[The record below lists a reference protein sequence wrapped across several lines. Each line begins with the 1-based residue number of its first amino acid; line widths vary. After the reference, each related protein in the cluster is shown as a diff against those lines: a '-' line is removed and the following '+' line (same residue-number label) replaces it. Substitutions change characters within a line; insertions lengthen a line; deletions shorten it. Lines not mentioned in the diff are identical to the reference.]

1 MPDSQFFAE
10 SPESVGIDSSK
21 LEALFER
28 AEKEVREGLLPS
40 VQIAVARQGQIA
52 AMRTF
57 GSTVSQVGP
66 DTGKSVPAS
75 DETLYI
81 VYSATKAI
89 TSAAAWI
96 LIQEGRLRIDEKV
109 ADIVPEFGSNGKG
122 VVTVEQ
128 LFTHTAGFPAAPYP
142 QREWNDRQARLERFA
157 SWRLDWEP
165 GSRFIYHPTSS
176 MWVLAEIIERRAS
189 CDYREFVKERIAAPL
204 GLPDLRVGLPPAEQ
218 QRIADVVHVGEELTK
233 EERAKLGWPDKI
245 ESEVSEPML
254 QGFNDPAVRQA
265 GAPGAG
271 GIMTAAELALFYQA
285 LLNGGRAQGGAPI
298 WKPETIE
305 MARQVRSGDLRDMV
319 FDKPASRGLGL
330 IIAGDKTRNFRG
342 FGHTNSE
349 LAFGHNGAGG
359 QLAWGDPASGISLG
373 YCTNAHDRNELRQ
386 GRRGVGISSRAAA
399 CTTDTAG

>member
-1 MPDSQFFAE
+1 MLDSHFFAE

-21 LEALFER
+21 LETLFER
-28 AEKEVREGLLPS
+28 AEKEVNEGLLPS
-40 VQIAVARQGQIA
+40 VQIAVARQGRIA

-57 GSTVSQVGP
+57 GSIESAGAA
-66 DTGKSVPAS
+66 GSSVPAS

-81 VYSATKAI
+81 IYSATKAI

-96 LIQEGRLRIDEKV
+96 LIQEGKLRIDETV
-109 ADIVPEFGSNGKG
+109 ADVIPEFASNGKG
-122 VVTVEQ
+122 AVTVEH

-142 QREWNDRQARLERFA
+142 QREWNDRQARLDRFA
-157 SWRLDWEP
+157 SWRLDWDP

-176 MWVLAEIIERRAS
+176 MWVIAEIIERRS
-189 CDYREFVKERIAAPL
+189 DCDYKEFVRERIAEPL
-204 GLPDLRVGLPPAEQ
+204 GLPDLRVGLPPDEQ
-218 QRIADVVHVGEELTK
+218 QRVADVVHVGTELTP
-233 EERAKLGWPDKI
+233 EERKELGWPNNI

-271 GIMTAAELALFYQA
+271 GIMTAAEIALFYQA
-285 LLNGGRAQGGAPI
+285 LLNGGQAEGGPPI

-305 MARQVRSGDLRDMV
+305 MARQVRSGDLTDPV
-319 FDKPASRGLGL
+319 FRKPASRGLGL
-330 IIAGDKTRNFRG
+330 IISGDKTRNFRG
-342 FGHTNSE
+342 FGHANSE

-359 QLAWGDPASGISLG
+359 QIAWGDPQSGISIG

-386 GRRGVGISSRAAA
+386 GRRGVGISSRAASCA
-399 CTTDTAG
+399 VETS